1 MYAAYL
7 LDILNHRV
15 FVYAKVSGYKLNA
28 LAWLEDE
35 QPVMDALEGSAVL
48 SHFATPSTFTQL
60 SVLMSL

>member
-35 QPVMDALEGSAVL
+35 QPVMDALEGFAVL
-48 SHFATPSTFTQL
+48 SHTS
-60 SVLMSL
+60 SLPRQPGHSA

>member
-28 LAWLEDE
+28 LAWLED
-35 QPVMDALEGSAVL
+35 
-48 SHFATPSTFTQL
+48 
-60 SVLMSL
+60 